1 MDKKYKILIC
11 PLGWG
16 LGHAGRMIP
25 VISGLRDRGHHILIG
40 AEDKHF
46 AFFNSELPGSDLIR
60 FPGFKP
66 AYSRFLPVHIVLFFQ
81 IPILLYHT
89 VHEHFK
95 LKKIIRD
102 NSIDILISDNRFGL
116 WNKNIRTVY
125 VTHMPLIP
133 FPGIFRSFEFIGIRL
148 HRAIIRRYTLCFIPD
163 LPGAMNL
170 TGRLTH
176 DLRLPENS
184 RFIGILSRF
193 MSMDPGKAMNDSG
206 FSHNCV
212 IISGPPPQSGI
223 LRKKLIRVL
232 QNRQPETII
241 LGGKPEKSSEMT
253 RSGNII
259 YYDHLSSEPMRK
271 VILQS
276 ENIIARAGYS
286 TIMDLI
292 CLRKSAL
299 LIPTPG
305 QTEQEYLSRYLSGR
319 KLFSYMSQKE
329 INDDFRFPGPRS
341 TEWSDNITTR
351 SRIFFEKALNELL
364 DK

>member
-1 MDKKYKILIC
+1 MDKKYNILVC

-25 VISGLRDRGHHILIG
+25 VIAGLRDRGHHILIG

-60 FPGFKP
+60 FTGFKP
-66 AYSRFLPVHIVLFFQ
+66 AYSRFLPAYAVLFFQ
-81 IPILLYHT
+81 IPLLLYH
-89 VHEHFK
+89 VVREHFK

-116 WNKNIRTVY
+116 WNKKIRTVY

-133 FPGIFRSFEFIGIRL
+133 FPRIFRCFEFIGIIL

-163 LPGAMNL
+163 LPGSINL

-176 DLRLPENS
+176 DLRLPDNA

-193 MSMDPGKAMNDSG
+193 MSPDPVKACNDSG
-206 FSHNCV
+206 LTHNCV
-212 IISGPPPQSGI
+212 IISGPFPQSGI
-223 LRKKLIRVL
+223 LRKKLTLLFQDRL
-232 QNRQPETII
+232 PETII
-241 LGGKPEKSSEMT
+241 FGGKPGNSSEMT
-253 RSGNII
+253 RSGNVI
-259 YYDHLSSEPMRK
+259 YYDHLSSGPMK
-271 VILQS
+271 EVILQS

-286 TIMDLI
+286 TIMDLV
-292 CLRKSAL
+292 CLGKSAL

-305 QTEQEYLSRYLSGR
+305 QTEQEYLSAYLSGR
-319 KLFSYMSQKE
+319 RLFSCISQKD
-329 INDDFRFPGPRS
+329 IRNDLELPGSRTP
-341 TEWSDNITTR
+341 EWSDYLTAR
-351 SRIFFEKALNELL
+351 SRVLFEKAMNELL

>member
-1 MDKKYKILIC
+1 MDKKYNILVC

-25 VISGLRDRGHHILIG
+25 VITGLRDRGHHILIG
-40 AEDKHF
+40 AEDKHS
-46 AFFNSELPGSDLIR
+46 AFFNSELPGTDLIR

-66 AYSRFLPVHIVLFFQ
+66 VYSRFLPAYIILFFQ
-81 IPILLYHT
+81 IPLLLYHI
-89 VHEHFK
+89 VREHLK

-133 FPGIFRSFEFIGIRL
+133 FPRLFRCFEFIGIRL

-163 LPGAMNL
+163 LPGSDNL
-170 TGRLTH
+170 TGRLAH
-176 DLRLPENS
+176 DLRLPDNA

-193 MSMDPGKAMNDSG
+193 MSQDPFNKSQDSG
-206 FSHNCV
+206 LRHNCV
-212 IISGPPPQSGI
+212 IISGPSPQSGI
-223 LRKKLIRVL
+223 LRKKLTLLL

-241 LGGKPEKSSEMT
+241 LGGKPENSSETT

-259 YYDHLSSEPMRK
+259 YYGHLSSGPMK
-271 VILQS
+271 EVILQS

-286 TIMDLI
+286 TIMDLV
-292 CLRKSAL
+292 CLGKSAL

-305 QTEQEYLSRYLSGR
+305 QTEQEYLSAYLSGR
-319 KLFSYMSQKE
+319 KWFSYISQKE
-329 INDDFRFPGPRS
+329 INDDFKLPGPLYN
-341 TEWSDNITTR
+341 EWSDDLIAR
-351 SRIFFEKALNELL
+351 SRMLFEKTLNELL
-364 DK
+364 DE

>member
-1 MDKKYKILIC
+1 MDKKYKILVC

-25 VISGLRDRGHHILIG
+25 VITWLKGRGHHIIIG
-40 AEDKHF
+40 ADDKHF
-46 AFFNSELPGSDLIR
+46 AFFNSELPGNDLIK

-66 AYSRFLPVHIVLFFQ
+66 VYSRFLPAYTVLLFQ
-81 IPILLYHT
+81 IPLLLYHI

-116 WNKNIRTVY
+116 WNKNIKTVY

-133 FPGIFRSFEFIGIRL
+133 FPRLFRCFEFIGIWL
-148 HRAIIRRYTLCFIPD
+148 HRAIIRKYTLCFIPD
-163 LPGAMNL
+163 LPGSINL
-170 TGRLTH
+170 TGRLSH
-176 DLRLPENS
+176 GLRLPDNTK
-184 RFIGILSRF
+184 FIGILSRF
-193 MSMDPGKAMNDSG
+193 ISQDPVNIKNASG
-206 FSHNCV
+206 VRHNCA
-212 IISGPPPQSGI
+212 IISGPPPQNGI
-223 LRKKLIRVL
+223 LRKKLTLLL
-232 QNRQPETII
+232 QNRQPKTII
-241 LGGKPEKSSEMT
+241 LGGKPDNSSAMT

-259 YYDHLSSEPMRK
+259 YYGHLSSGPMK
-271 VILQS
+271 ETILQS

-286 TIMDLI
+286 TIMDLV

-305 QTEQEYLSRYLSGR
+305 QTEQEYLSTYLSD
-319 KLFSYMSQKE
+319 KNWFSYISQKN
-329 INDDFRFPGPRS
+329 INDDFKFPMPLS
-341 TEWSDNITTR
+341 TEWCDDLIAR
-351 SRIFFEKALNELL
+351 SRMFFKKALNELL